1 MDNWADTSHGLYVN
15 GKMSCLRY
23 TSNDMD
29 DWYCSGKNGGYY
41 YWRKTKI
48 GGENVGVRIDGKCM
62 CDKKSFWKC
71 REKIQQLTRF
81 SDKSF

>member
-1 MDNWADTSHGLYVN
+1 MILKSHEN
-15 GKMSCLRY
+15 K
-23 TSNDMD
+23 
-29 DWYCSGKNGGYY
+29 KNGGYY

-48 GGENVGVRIDGKCM
+48 GGENVGARIDGKCM